1 MVLCPT
7 HTCQTTQNLHRLK
20 PSSKELRKQ
29 IWLMRGRQVGFLEPG
44 KDGGRLCIAAG
55 TQAGAG
61 GPPVAYPEPSYTP
74 CLSPLSPR
82 ADQHKLTSILDPGG
96 LFLDGQSQRVLSLFH
111 PSTDELSTC
120 SLQGTGSILFETE
133 ILLVSRAGE
142 G

>member
-1 MVLCPT
+1 M
-7 HTCQTTQNLHRLK
+7 
-20 PSSKELRKQ
+20 
-29 IWLMRGRQVGFLEPG
+29 GFLEPG

-61 GPPVAYPEPSYTP
+61 GPPVACPEPSYTP